1 MTPSDPSRYTSG
13 MFKTIIEPF
22 KIKVVEP
29 IRMTTPEE
37 RRAVLQQAHYNMFN
51 IRAKDI
57 LIDLL
62 TDSGT
67 SAMSSE
73 QWAAMMRGD
82 NAYAG
87 SNSFYRFEAA
97 VKDLTGY
104 VHIIPTHQ
112 GRAAERILF
121 STVCGKGQIVPNN
134 THFDT
139 TRANVEA
146 TGAEAVDLVI
156 PDGRDPAA
164 IHPFKGNMDVAALDR
179 FLGDRAGD
187 VPVVFVTVTNNSGGG
202 QPV

>member
-1 MTPSDPSRYTSG
+1 MG
-13 MFKTIIEPF
+13 PF
-22 KIKVVEP
+22 KNRVVEP
-29 IRMTTPEE
+29 IRMTTREE
-37 RRAVLQQAHYNMFN
+37 RQAALKQAHYNMFN

-97 VKDLTGY
+97 VKDPTRDM
-104 VHIIPTHQ
+104 HIIPTHP

-121 STVCGKGQIVPNN
+121 STVCRQGQVVPNN
-134 THFDT
+134 THLDT
-139 TRANVEA
+139 TRANIEA
-146 TGAEAVDLVI
+146 AGPGAGGLLALE
-156 PDGRDPAA
+156 GQHAA
-164 IHPFKGNMDVAALDR
+164 TA
-179 FLGDRAGD
+179 
-187 VPVVFVTVTNNSGGG
+187 
-202 QPV
+202 

>member
-1 MTPSDPSRYTSG
+1 MTPSDPSRYTSP

-29 IRMTTPEE
+29 IRMTTREE
-37 RRAVLQQAHYNMFN
+37 RQAALKQAHYNMFN

-104 VHIIPTHQ
+104 AHIIPTHQ

-139 TRANVEA
+139 TRANIEA
-146 TGAEAVDLVI
+146 AGAGGGGLLV
-156 PDGRDPAA
+156 
-164 IHPFKGNMDVAALDR
+164 
-179 FLGDRAGD
+179 
-187 VPVVFVTVTNNSGGG
+187 SGGEKPPIPPPVQG
-202 QPV
+202 QNKTKKT

>member
-1 MTPSDPSRYTSG
+1 MTPSDPSRYTSP

-29 IRMTTPEE
+29 IRMTTREE
-37 RRAVLQQAHYNMFN
+37 RQAALKQAHYNMFN

-97 VKDLTGY
+97 VKTLTGY
-104 VHIIPTHQ
+104 APIISTHH

-121 STVCGKGQIVPNN
+121 SSVFGQGQIVAHN

-139 TRANVEA
+139 TPANIE
-146 TGAEAVDLVI
+146 TTSAEAVGLLSS
-156 PDGRDPAA
+156 
-164 IHPFKGNMDVAALDR
+164 KGK
-179 FLGDRAGD
+179 
-187 VPVVFVTVTNNSGGG
+187 
-202 QPV
+202 QPPN